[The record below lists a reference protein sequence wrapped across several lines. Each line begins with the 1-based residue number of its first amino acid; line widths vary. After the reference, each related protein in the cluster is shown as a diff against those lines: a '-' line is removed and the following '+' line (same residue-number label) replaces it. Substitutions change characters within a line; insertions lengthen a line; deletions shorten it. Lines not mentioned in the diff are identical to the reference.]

1 MKIFFPPYLI
11 NVTYFSMIEQKALI
25 YALIINLLHT
35 IMLKLGFVSA
45 ILADFGFEHVVD
57 FASKNGFSCIEMMCW
72 PKDNGDARRYAGVSH
87 INVDNLD
94 DKHITYI
101 KDYTHE
107 RNITISGL
115 GYYPNPLDPDTKKS
129 EFYIEHI
136 KKVIRACNKL
146 GVPVMNTFIGRDP
159 QKNIKDN
166 LEIFK
171 KLWKPI
177 IETAQQEGIKI
188 GIENC
193 PMFFTNDE
201 WPGGKNLAISPAVWD
216 VMFETF
222 PTPLFGLNYDPSH
235 MIFQMMDEVKPIYQ
249 YKDRLHHIH
258 IKDVKVYRDKLDRVG
273 IMANP
278 LEYHSPKLPGLGDV
292 NWRGFFAA
300 LTDVRYKG
308 PVVIEVEDKAYEGSI
323 DDVTTAI
330 LTARNYVKQ
339 FLG

>member
-1 MKIFFPPYLI
+1 
-11 NVTYFSMIEQKALI
+11 
-25 YALIINLLHT
+25 
-35 IMLKLGFVSA
+35 MLKLGFVSA
-45 ILADFGFEHVVD
+45 ILADFGFEHVID
-57 FASKNGFSCIEMMCW
+57 FAAKNDFSCIEMMCW
-72 PKDNGDARRYAGVSH
+72 PKDNGDARRYAGVTH

-94 DKHITYI
+94 DKHIKYI
-101 KDYTHE
+101 KDYAHE
-107 RNITISGL
+107 RHITISGL
-115 GYYPNPLDPDTKKS
+115 GYYPNPLDPDTAKA

-159 QKNIKDN
+159 KKNIKDN
-166 LEIFK
+166 LETFK
-171 KLWKPI
+171 KVWKPI
-177 IETAQQEGIKI
+177 IETAEQEGIKI

-235 MIFQMMDEVKPIYQ
+235 MIFQMMDEIKPIYQ

-258 IKDVKVYRDKLDRVG
+258 IKDVKVYKDKLDRVG
-273 IMANP
+273 ILGNP

-292 NWRGFFAA
+292 NWRGFFTA
-300 LTDVRYKG
+300 LTDVRYRG

-323 DDVTTAI
+323 DDVTSAI

-339 FLG
+339 FLP

>member
-1 MKIFFPPYLI
+1 
-11 NVTYFSMIEQKALI
+11 
-25 YALIINLLHT
+25 
-35 IMLKLGFVSA
+35 MLKLGFVSA

-72 PKDNGDARRYAGVSH
+72 PKDNGDERRYAGVTH

-101 KDYTHE
+101 KDYTRE

-159 QKNIKDN
+159 KKNIQDN
-166 LEIFK
+166 LENFK

-177 IETAQQEGIKI
+177 IETAEQEGIKI

-300 LTDVRYKG
+300 LTDVRYRG

-323 DDVTTAI
+323 DDVTSAI

-339 FLG
+339 FLS